1 MSSFL
6 KNIRDNNAIMAVVI
20 LLAYYL
26 IVKVLKYLVKLVR
39 HESYTNNKTNQSN
52 TNSKLSPF
60 LQKQLENFRNKKRE
74 NFRNN
79 RVKLGKST
87 RNNKT
92 NRK

>member
-39 HESYTNNKTNQSN
+39 HESYTNSG
-52 TNSKLSPF
+52 SKLSPF
-60 LQKQLENFRNKKRE
+60 LQKQLEGFRNKKIE
-74 NFRNN
+74 KFRNN

>member
-1 MSSFL
+1 MKTFL
-6 KNIRDNNAIMAVVI
+6 KNILDNNVLMAIVI

-39 HESYTNNKTNQSN
+39 HESYTNSGST
-52 TNSKLSPF
+52 LSPF
-60 LQKQLENFRNKKRE
+60 LQKQLKQVE

-79 RVKLGKST
+79 RIKLGKST